1 MVRAMILEPGRQAEV
16 RFICPKKIDEL
27 VDGHPEY
34 TVPRKGICIA
44 VNEEGKIKGLP
55 LNRSLVDDD
64 GSIQDIFAGTMVIF
78 GCNDKEEICSL
89 TDEQVVSLL
98 DEFGEPET
106 PDDWVD
112 EGVDFTREDMHQILD
127 EVIDRLYS

>member
-78 GCNDKEEICSL
+78 GCNNKEEICSL

-127 EVIDRLYS
+127 EVINRFYS

>member
-112 EGVDFTREDMHQILD
+112 EGVNFTREDMHQILD
-127 EVIDRLYS
+127 EVIDRIYS

>member
-127 EVIDRLYS
+127 EVINRFYS

>member
-1 MVRAMILEPGRQAEV
+1 MVRAMILEPGRHAEV
-16 RFICPKKIDEL
+16 RYICPKKIDEL
-27 VDGHPEY
+27 VDGHPEF

-64 GSIQDIFAGTMVIF
+64 GDILDIFAGTMVIL
-78 GCNDKEEICSL
+78 GCDAEEEICSL

-98 DEFGEPET
+98 AEFGEPET
-106 PDDWVD
+106 LDDWVD
-112 EGVDFTREDMHQILD
+112 DDVDFTRADLHALLD
-127 EVIDRLYS
+127 AMINELFF

>member
-64 GSIQDIFAGTMVIF
+64 GSIHDIFAGTMVIF

-127 EVIDRLYS
+127 EVINRFYS

>member
-55 LNRSLVDDD
+55 LNRSVVDDD

-127 EVIDRLYS
+127 EVINRFYS

>member
-1 MVRAMILEPGRQAEV
+1 
-16 RFICPKKIDEL
+16 
-27 VDGHPEY
+27 
-34 TVPRKGICIA
+34 
-44 VNEEGKIKGLP
+44 
-55 LNRSLVDDD
+55 
-64 GSIQDIFAGTMVIF
+64 MVIF

-127 EVIDRLYS
+127 EVINRFYS

>member
-1 MVRAMILEPGRQAEV
+1 MVRAMVLEPGRQAEV

-55 LNRSLVDDD
+55 LNRSLVDDE

-127 EVIDRLYS
+127 EVINRFYS

>member
-55 LNRSLVDDD
+55 LNRSLVDDE

-127 EVIDRLYS
+127 EVIDRIYS

>member
-34 TVPRKGICIA
+34 TVLRKGICIA

-64 GSIQDIFAGTMVIF
+64 GEILDIFAGTMVIF

-127 EVIDRLYS
+127 EVINRFYS

>member
-34 TVPRKGICIA
+34 TVPREGICIA

-78 GCNDKEEICSL
+78 GCNDTEEICSL

-127 EVIDRLYS
+127 EVIDRIYS

>member
-1 MVRAMILEPGRQAEV
+1 MVRAMILEPGKHAEV

-27 VDGHPEY
+27 VDGCPEF
-34 TVPRKGICIA
+34 TVPHKGICIA

-64 GSIQDIFAGTMVIF
+64 GEILDIFAGTMVIL
-78 GCNDKEEICSL
+78 GCNDKEEILSL

-106 PDDWVD
+106 PEDWVD
-112 EGVDFTREDMHQILD
+112 DDVDFTREDLHALLD
-127 EVIDRLYS
+127 VMINKLFP

>member
-55 LNRSLVDDD
+55 LNRSLVDDE

-127 EVIDRLYS
+127 EVINRFYS

>member
-78 GCNDKEEICSL
+78 GCNNKEEICSL

-127 EVIDRLYS
+127 EVIDRFYS

>member
-1 MVRAMILEPGRQAEV
+1 MVRAMVLEPGRQAEV

-127 EVIDRLYS
+127 EVIDRFYS

>member
-1 MVRAMILEPGRQAEV
+1 MILEPGRQAEV

-127 EVIDRLYS
+127 EVINRFYS